1 MGIVRFALKYPHTFY
16 VVAALILFLG
26 VTAAV
31 EMPTDIFPEID
42 IPVVSVIWQYTGL
55 KTTEMEQ
62 RFTTYAQYAISTSTN
77 GIKDI
82 EAETVNGI
90 SVEKIYFQPDV
101 NLSLAISQVVAAT
114 NAIRSLLPNG
124 TQPPIVVQYSA
135 SAVPVLQISLSS
147 DRLSEAQLYDYGI
160 YRLRQLL
167 APIHGV
173 TLPTPAGGKYRQI
186 MVDIDPVKL
195 LSKGLTPLQVVN
207 AVNAQNLTLPGGD
220 EKIGKTDY
228 TARINAMPPTIEGL
242 NDIPVTYQNGATVF
256 LRDIGHVRDG
266 NLVQQ
271 NVVRA
276 EGKRSVLISII
287 KNGNA
292 STLTVVNAV
301 KHMLNIAREAAP
313 PGMVI
318 KSLFDQSVFVTSSLI
333 AVLREGAIAA
343 GLTALMILLFL
354 GSWRPTVVVMIS
366 IPLAMLTSLV
376 VLYFLGETI
385 NTMTLGGLALAVG
398 ILVDDSTVTIENT
411 YRLLDEEKMPLP
423 RATLH
428 GAAEIAV
435 PTLVST
441 LAISCVFTSVVFL
454 EGPAKYLFTPLGLA
468 VVFAML
474 ASYGLSRTLTPI
486 TIGQMLKGQ
495 HIGGSAGPLPT
506 PPRPGLDPGIARE
519 RRVWGFFLRF
529 HASFERGFERLRKG
543 YVELLTVLLTR
554 RAIIPIVAALV
565 LSLGAVMFMF
575 VGRDFYPAIDG
586 GMIQLHVR
594 APPGTRIEATE
605 QIFQNVED
613 KIRQIIPKRDIDII
627 VDNFGVPARSYNWAF
642 ADGTS
647 IAVNDGVI
655 MVSLKDGHAPTA
667 DYVRKLREVLP
678 ATFPEDM
685 FYFQPADMATQILN
699 FGLTA
704 QIDVRT
710 VGYDRVNNLRIA
722 EELRRHIAA
731 IPGIVD
737 AHIQQE
743 VYAPDFYV
751 QIDRARA
758 LQFGVTA
765 SDIGNNVSTSLTSS
779 ETVTPNFWTDPTN
792 GIPYFIAVQ
801 TPQYLVSS
809 LNDLRNTPVS
819 DLTAPPAT
827 QPVPGE
833 LGNVANSA
841 PVSSTTAPGA
851 TLPVPGELSNVA
863 TFTRDSV
870 PGSANQANIQPIYEV
885 YAGTQGRDLGSIAN
899 AIDKITTGVKKELKP
914 GNTIQV
920 TGQIDSMNGAFRD
933 MGIGLVFAAVFVY
946 MLMVVNYQTWG
957 DPFVV
962 ILALPATFCG
972 IVTMLYI
979 TGTTLSVPSLMGAIM
994 AVGVASAN
1002 SILLVTFARE
1012 QQLVGMTAFDA
1023 AISAGH
1029 TRIRPVLMTATAMI
1043 VGMVPMAIGGPGEE
1057 QNAAL
1062 ARAVIGGLLFATPT
1076 TLLVVPYLFAMLR
1089 KGNDGKP
1096 AHGVFAEVPE

>member
-1 MGIVRFALKYPHTFY
+1 LGIVRFALKYPHTFY

-31 EMPTDIFPEID
+31 EMPTDIFPEIN

-55 KTTEMEQ
+55 NTTEMEQ
-62 RFTTYAQYAISTSTN
+62 RFTTYSQYAISSNVN

-90 SVEKIYFQPDV
+90 SVQKLYFQPDA
-101 NLSLAISQVVAAT
+101 NLDLAISQVVAAT
-114 NAIRSLLPNG
+114 NAIRALLPTG

-147 DRLSEAQLYDYGI
+147 DRLSESQLYDYGI
-160 YRLRQLL
+160 YRLRQMI

-186 MVDIDPVKL
+186 MVDIDQTKL

-220 EKIGKTDY
+220 AKIGKIDY
-228 TARINAMPPTIEGL
+228 TVRTNSMPPTIEAL
-242 NDIPVTYQNGATVF
+242 NDVPVSYSNGATVF

-276 EGKRSVLISII
+276 DGKRSVLLSII

-301 KHMLNIAREAAP
+301 KAMLVTARAAAP
-313 PGMVI
+313 SGMVI
-318 KSLFDQSVFVTSSLI
+318 KSLFDQSVFVVSSVVS
-333 AVLREGAIAA
+333 VLREGAIAA

-354 GSWRPTVVVMIS
+354 GSWRPTIVVMIS

-423 RATLH
+423 AATLH
-428 GAAEIAV
+428 GAAEIAM

-441 LAISCVFTSVVFL
+441 LAISCVFTSVIFL

-486 TIGQMLKGQ
+486 TIGHLLKGQ
-495 HIGGSAGPLPT
+495 QHGGSTGT
-506 PPRPGLDPGIARE
+506 SGT
-519 RRVWGFFLRF
+519 GFFARF
-529 HASFERGFERLRKG
+529 HASFERAFEHLREG
-543 YVELLTVLLTR
+543 YVRLLTMLLTR
-554 RAIIPIVAALV
+554 RIIVPILAVMV
-565 LSLGAVMFMF
+565 LALGAAMFVF

-594 APPGTRIEATE
+594 APPGTRIEVTE
-605 QIFQNVED
+605 QIFQAVED
-613 KIRQIIPKRDIDII
+613 KIRQVIPKKDLDLI

-642 ADGTS
+642 ADGTT

-655 MVSLKDGHAPTA
+655 MVSLKEGHAPTA
-667 DYVRKLREVLP
+667 DYVRKLRNVLP
-678 ATFPEDM
+678 AAFPEDM

-699 FGLTA
+699 FGITA

-710 VGYDRVNNLRIA
+710 VGYDRVKNLRIA
-722 EELRRHIAA
+722 EELRRRIAA
-731 IPGIVD
+731 IPGVVD

-758 LQFGVTA
+758 LQFGITV
-765 SDIGNNVSTSLTSS
+765 SDIGNNITTSLSSS
-779 ETVTPNFWTDPTN
+779 EQVQPNFWTDPTN
-792 GIPYFIAVQ
+792 GIPYYIAVQ
-801 TPQYLVSS
+801 TPQYQVHS
-809 LNDLRNTPVS
+809 LNDVGNTPVS
-819 DLTAPPAT
+819 TGTAAPAT
-827 QPVPGE
+827 QSVPGQ
-833 LGNVANSA
+833 LGNVATSA
-841 PVSSTTAPGA
+841 SVSTTTALPA
-851 TLPVPGELSNVA
+851 TLPVPGELSNAA

-870 PGSANQANIQPIYEV
+870 PGSANQANIQPVYEV
-885 YAGTQGRDLGSIAN
+885 YASTQGRDLGSVATD
-899 AIDKITTGVKKELKP
+899 IDKITTDLKKQLSP

-920 TGQIDSMNGAFRD
+920 TGQIDSMNQAFRD
-933 MGIGLVFAAVFVY
+933 LTIGLLFAAVFVY
-946 MLMVVNYQTWG
+946 LLMVVNYQNFV

-979 TGTTLSVPSLMGAIM
+979 TNTTLSVPSLMGAIM

-1012 QQLVGMTAFDA
+1012 QQLAGSKAFDA

-1043 VGMVPMAIGGPGEE
+1043 VGMIPMAIGGPGEE

-1089 KGNDGKP
+1089 KGNDGKA